1 MISNTQMKIVGNL
14 ALIDKTLFEIET
26 AADTNEIERMTR
38 VKDPSALRS
47 FYSARAN
54 ELQAELEGIRD
65 KFDAAQISRD
75 FIASMLEQPVDRD
88 KTLEDAL
95 AAFEA
100 ERAARERRSLLT
112 QIPSAETMVSSEAAE

>member
-47 FYSARAN
+47 FYSVRAN

-65 KFDAAQISRD
+65 KFDAAKISRD
-75 FIASMLEQPVDRD
+75 FIASMLEQPIDRD

-112 QIPSAETMVSSEAAE
+112 QIPGAETMVSSEAAE